1 MMEQDRF
8 VQGVR
13 DRLEPAF
20 EEHGYR
26 RAGDAEDMRYVRV
39 FEGGWQTEVI
49 LRLAPETLDH
59 FTIELVR
66 TQRDRRGEQTE
77 AADNTRTYLSNGSA
91 GEVESKTEQEAVW
104 SVANLAELEERL
116 SFARWK
122 LARYAIPWLELKLV
136 PQ

>member
-1 MMEQDRF
+1 MDRDTF
-8 VQGVR
+8 VHSVI
-13 DRLEPAF
+13 DRLGQVF
-20 EEHGYR
+20 EEHGYSH
-26 RAGDAEDMRYVRV
+26 AGDAEGVRYVRA

-66 TQRDRRGEQTE
+66 MQRDRQGAQTG
-77 AADNTRTYLSNGSA
+77 AADNIRTYLSNGGA

-104 SVANLAELEERL
+104 PAANLAELEEQL